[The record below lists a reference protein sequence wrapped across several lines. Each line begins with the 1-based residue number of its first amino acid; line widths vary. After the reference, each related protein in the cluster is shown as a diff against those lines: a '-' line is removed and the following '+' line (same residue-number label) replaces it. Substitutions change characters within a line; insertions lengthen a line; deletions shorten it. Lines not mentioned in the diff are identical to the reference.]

1 MLLLLLL
8 QLFGFEVVSDPFMSP
23 PVTHQAPLSLEFSR
37 QEHWSGLPFH
47 SLGDSPDP
55 GSNTHL
61 LHCKWI
67 LYCSATG
74 EAQGIYMI
82 YIK

>member
-37 QEHWSGLPFH
+37 QEPWSGLPFP
-47 SLGDSPDP
+47 SPGDLPKPRD
-55 GSNTHL
+55 
-61 LHCKWI
+61 
-67 LYCSATG
+67 
-74 EAQGIYMI
+74 
-82 YIK
+82 